1 MLGKCG
7 WRARRGSVIT
17 EDLRKAEAFIADE
30 LETRRCSYLPTDNS
44 EDAEYIKSAEE
55 ALAAVRRAMEG

>member
-1 MLGKCG
+1 M
-7 WRARRGSVIT
+7 IT